1 MFYTGLDPYTMKE
14 IYVAKDPH
22 EKALQRA
29 LLQYFDPRKKELVIE
44 ALRKA
49 GRSDLI
55 GNGEKCLVR
64 APVSANRLAQNN
76 NRAFKNRGKSY
87 AKENNKRGGKRR

>member
-1 MFYTGLDPYTMKE
+1 MKE
-14 IYVAKDPH
+14 VYVAKDPH

-55 GNGEKCLVR
+55 GNSEKCLVR
-64 APVSANRLAQNN
+64 APVNANRSAQNN
-76 NRAFKNRGKSY
+76 NRSFNNNRGKNY
-87 AKENNKRGGKRR
+87 AKENNKKGGKGRR